1 MVNAKQQ
8 ERSMS
13 DSARPAVPL
22 NMQVVDISPAVVAV
36 GPEGGLGSND
46 IVIRLLHEILQ
57 TQRQQLEASREM
69 LQLAKENRQRQHAEL
84 EAWQRENQHVVE
96 RCREVLGT
104 LSRVHSGMLSD
115 VAEYIRENE
124 ETLLENEFSISEFV
138 DRFGPRM
145 HHLSAMLGVL
155 KQVSAPGVTEQGNQ
169 GA

>member
-1 MVNAKQQ
+1 
-8 ERSMS
+8 MS
-13 DSARPAVPL
+13 ESARQSVPL

-36 GPEGGLGSND
+36 GPEGGVSSND

-57 TQRQQLEASREM
+57 TQRQQLEMNREM
-69 LQLAKENRQRQHAEL
+69 LQLAKESRQRQHAEL

-115 VAEYIRENE
+115 IAEYIRENE

-155 KQVSAPGVTEQGNQ
+155 KQVSAAGATDQGNQ

>member
-1 MVNAKQQ
+1 
-8 ERSMS
+8 MS
-13 DSARPAVPL
+13 DAARPATSL
-22 NMQVVDISPAVVAV
+22 NMQVLDISPAVVTV
-36 GPEGGLGSND
+36 GPEGAISAND
-46 IVIRLLHEILQ
+46 IIIRLLHELLQ
-57 TQRQQLEASREM
+57 TQRQQLEISREM
-69 LQLAKENRQRQHAEL
+69 LHLSKENRQRQHAEL

-124 ETLLENEFSISEFV
+124 ETLLDNEFSISEFV

-155 KQVSAPGVTEQGNQ
+155 KQVSSPGASEQGNQ
-169 GA
+169 GS